1 MEEYFQWTLQHP
13 MEGSEDLTLA
23 LEINLTPIPNEKKR
37 FIDFEDFST
46 YLLNYA
52 GTDFPTGISLAC
64 AEMSGYIN

>member
-1 MEEYFQWTLQHP
+1 MEEYFQWTIQYP

-64 AEMSGYIN
+64 A